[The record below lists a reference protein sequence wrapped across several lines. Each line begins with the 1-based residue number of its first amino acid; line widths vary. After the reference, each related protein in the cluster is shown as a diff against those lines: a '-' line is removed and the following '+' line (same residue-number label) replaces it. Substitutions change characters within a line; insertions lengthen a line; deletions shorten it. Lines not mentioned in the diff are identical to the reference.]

1 MEIWF
6 KLKILIVDDSPL
18 IRRSL
23 RTFFEQEAE
32 WSVCGEA
39 VNGRDGI
46 DKASQL
52 RPDLI
57 VMDLVMPSL
66 NGIEASRRIKRLLP
80 SIPIVMFTTF
90 TDSFLTKEALT
101 AGVDAVIP
109 KIEGAATLI
118 HSIKRLMESEL
129 PPPASAA

>member
-1 MEIWF
+1 M
-6 KLKILIVDDSPL
+6 KILIVDDSPL
-18 IRRSL
+18 LRRSL
-23 RTFFEQEAE
+23 RTFFEQELK

-66 NGIEASRRIKRLLP
+66 NGIEATRMIKRLLP

-90 TDSFLTKEALT
+90 TDSFLTKEALS
-101 AGVDAVIP
+101 AGV
-109 KIEGAATLI
+109 EQ
-118 HSIKRLMESEL
+118 
-129 PPPASAA
+129 

>member
-1 MEIWF
+1 V
-6 KLKILIVDDSPL
+6 KILLVDDSPL
-18 IRRSL
+18 MRRTL
-23 RTFFEQEAE
+23 RTFFEREAE

-39 VNGRDGI
+39 VNGRGGI

-57 VMDLVMPSL
+57 VMDLIMPSL
-66 NGIEASRRIKRLLP
+66 NGIEASRMIKRLLP

-90 TDSFLTKEALT
+90 TDSFLTKEALS

-109 KIEGAATLI
+109 KIEGATTLI
-118 HSIKRLMESEL
+118 HSIKRLIVSEL
-129 PPPASAA
+129 PPPASA

>member
-1 MEIWF
+1 M
-6 KLKILIVDDSPL
+6 KILIVDDSPL
-18 IRRSL
+18 LRRSL
-23 RTFFEQEAE
+23 RTFFEQELK

-66 NGIEASRRIKRLLP
+66 NGIEATRMIKRLLP
-80 SIPIVMFTTF
+80 SIPMFTTF
-90 TDSFLTKEALT
+90 TDSFLTKEALS
-101 AGVDAVIP
+101 AGV
-109 KIEGAATLI
+109 EQ
-118 HSIKRLMESEL
+118 
-129 PPPASAA
+129 

>member
-1 MEIWF
+1 V
-6 KLKILIVDDSPL
+6 KILLVDDSPL
-18 IRRSL
+18 MRRTL
-23 RTFFEQEAE
+23 RTFFEREAE

-57 VMDLVMPSL
+57 VMDLIMPSL
-66 NGIEASRRIKRLLP
+66 NGIEASRMIKRLLP

-90 TDSFLTKEALT
+90 TDSFLTKEALS

-109 KIEGAATLI
+109 KIEGATTLI
-118 HSIKRLMESEL
+118 HSIKRLIVSEL
-129 PPPASAA
+129 PPPASA

>member
-1 MEIWF
+1 M
-6 KLKILIVDDSPL
+6 KILIVDDSPL
-18 IRRSL
+18 LRRSL
-23 RTFFEQEAE
+23 RTFFEQELK

-66 NGIEASRRIKRLLP
+66 NGIEATRMIKRLLP
-80 SIPIVMFTTF
+80 SIPMFTTF
-90 TDSFLTKEALT
+90 TDSFLTKEALS
-101 AGVDAVIP
+101 AGVDAVVA
-109 KIEGAATLI
+109 KIEGATTLI
-118 HSIKRLMESEL
+118 HSIKRLIVTEL
-129 PPPASAA
+129 PAPANAA

>member
-1 MEIWF
+1 V
-6 KLKILIVDDSPL
+6 KILIVDDSAL

-66 NGIEASRRIKRLLP
+66 NGIEASRMIKRLFP

-101 AGVDAVIP
+101 AGVNAVVP
-109 KIEGAATLI
+109 KIEGATTLI
-118 HSIKRLMESEL
+118 HRIKRLMVSEL
-129 PPPASAA
+129 PPPANAA

>member
-1 MEIWF
+1 M
-6 KLKILIVDDSPL
+6 KILIVDDSPL
-18 IRRSL
+18 LRRSL
-23 RTFFEQEAE
+23 RTFFEQELK

-66 NGIEASRRIKRLLP
+66 NGIEATRMIKRLLP

-90 TDSFLTKEALT
+90 TDSFLTKEALS
-101 AGVDAVIP
+101 AGVDAVVA
-109 KIEGAATLI
+109 KIEGATTLI
-118 HSIKRLMESEL
+118 HSIKRLIVTEL
-129 PPPASAA
+129 PAPANAA

>member
-1 MEIWF
+1 V
-6 KLKILIVDDSPL
+6 KILLVDDSPL
-18 IRRSL
+18 MRRTL
-23 RTFFEQEAE
+23 RTFFEREAE

-57 VMDLVMPSL
+57 VMDLIMPSL
-66 NGIEASRRIKRLLP
+66 NGIEASRMIKRLLP
-80 SIPIVMFTTF
+80 SVPIVMFTTF
-90 TDSFLTKEALT
+90 TDSFLTKEALS

-109 KIEGAATLI
+109 KIEGATTLI
-118 HSIKRLMESEL
+118 HSIKRLIVSEL
-129 PPPASAA
+129 PPPASA